1 MEKVAAFHELNYKKK
16 VEVLAQVP
24 GVVTLMGA
32 FSDFCNGYCIAGTGA
47 LGLRVAMSARDDN
60 LVRVYDATKSDKK
73 HFNLNSLKY
82 RKEDRWANY
91 VKAVFS
97 ILSEEGVTFPHGFD
111 ITLKGALLFCDQLT
125 VSSAVIMGCLMAVDS
140 ALSLSLGKKEL
151 IRLSYR
157 AATAYCAVPIRFR
170 DLVTLLYAQKGK
182 VLYFDLQS
190 VSYEL
195 IDWPFTESQYGMILD
210 PSLPPQI
217 LREELEEKRIDA
229 RLCCKE
235 LKKRLPSDY
244 KIVLTGSCFQGI
256 PGAKEIVGR
265 VTGHETEIISPTL
278 KPFDKPRFASLA
290 GLISV
295 QRKNL
300 EKNERE
306 KFGFLHKLKEKLFRR
321 TNR

>member
-111 ITLKGALLFCDQLT
+111 ITLKGALLFQ
-125 VSSAVIMGCLMAVDS
+125 SFRKFRKFAVAVRV
-140 ALSLSLGKKEL
+140 EL
-151 IRLSYR
+151 PV
-157 AATAYCAVPIRFR
+157 AVCRP
-170 DLVTLLYAQKGK
+170 GN
-182 VLYFDLQS
+182 
-190 VSYEL
+190 
-195 IDWPFTESQYGMILD
+195 
-210 PSLPPQI
+210 
-217 LREELEEKRIDA
+217 
-229 RLCCKE
+229 
-235 LKKRLPSDY
+235 
-244 KIVLTGSCFQGI
+244 SCFS
-256 PGAKEIVGR
+256 A
-265 VTGHETEIISPTL
+265 
-278 KPFDKPRFASLA
+278 
-290 GLISV
+290 
-295 QRKNL
+295 
-300 EKNERE
+300 
-306 KFGFLHKLKEKLFRR
+306 
-321 TNR
+321 